1 MAFAVRPQGWA
12 AASPVARAATAEEAL
27 LLGEALEKTAGDLS
41 RWAHTETRVIRDEKN
56 RVKAETIVRYD
67 PSKPYREQWRPIS
80 VNGKPPTA
88 KDFDKYRHQGE
99 RARRRDERAERGQP
113 SSRPTLGEVMDPRSA
128 RVVSDDGNR
137 LVFEIPLKKD
147 GNDRFP
153 PEKFEVLA
161 RIDRPSRGLENIA
174 VRLRESFRSKL
185 ILKVKSGGGTLD
197 FERVDAKH
205 PPTLTAIRGDA
216 SASILFMSVG
226 GELELKRTEFKHV
239 KPFNDRFDV
248 QIGTMKAI
256 DF

>member
-1 MAFAVRPQGWA
+1 
-12 AASPVARAATAEEAL
+12 
-27 LLGEALEKTAGDLS
+27 
-41 RWAHTETRVIRDEKN
+41 
-56 RVKAETIVRYD
+56 
-67 PSKPYREQWRPIS
+67 
-80 VNGKPPTA
+80 
-88 KDFDKYRHQGE
+88 
-99 RARRRDERAERGQP
+99 
-113 SSRPTLGEVMDPRSA
+113 MDPRSA
-128 RVVSDDGNR
+128 RVVSDDGTL

-161 RIDRPSRGLENIA
+161 RIDRGTRGLENIA

-197 FERVDAKH
+197 FARVDAKH

-216 SASILFMSVG
+216 SASLLFMSVG
-226 GELELKRTEFKHV
+226 GELELKRTDLKHV